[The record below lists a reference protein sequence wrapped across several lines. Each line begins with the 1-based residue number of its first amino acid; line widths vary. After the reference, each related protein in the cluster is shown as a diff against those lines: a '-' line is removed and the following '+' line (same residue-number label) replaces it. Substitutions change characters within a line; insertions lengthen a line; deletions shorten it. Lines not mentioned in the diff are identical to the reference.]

1 MKIHLLLTACLLCF
15 SCLAQAAPVTV
26 DKAKAE
32 AFSFFTARGVAV
44 QKGASRVQAS
54 KNMLTLAYTAMAS
67 SNNADYYVFNRNAG
81 VGYVVVAGDDRMPA
95 VLGYSDT
102 GNFVYNNM
110 PDNMKAFLAE
120 YAREAQWLRNHPS
133 VVNSNKVA
141 TYDTEVTPLLRNITW
156 NQTKPY
162 NNLCPNDLPT
172 GCVATAMGQVMY
184 YYRYPEHG
192 VGSKTYQWNNQQLTA
207 NFGAT
212 TYEWDQM
219 QDRLTANS
227 PAEAKK
233 AVATLLYHIGVS
245 VNMNYGPAE
254 TGGSGASPSYIAPSL
269 VNYFGYDKGCH
280 LRSREYYTKTE
291 WEATVRDEL
300 NHARPVLYGGYTQ
313 SASGHSF
320 VCDGYN
326 REGYYHI
333 NWGWDGLNNGYFLLT
348 ALDPKSKGT
357 GGGAEGEGY
366 NYNQTMVVGIQKP
379 VEGSKPVYS
388 FVFKYVDSTPQTVTR
403 LQSVTL
409 QAYGIHTDGIDP
421 LDVQLCFQM
430 YNGAGKVVATSSVSS
445 QNIPLGESVK
455 YLGEFS
461 LPDSI
466 KDGTYELRLAGHING
481 VDSDGVFN
489 LLHAMVGE
497 YNYYRVTVK
506 DGQVTY
512 TPQGLPKLSLQ
523 SLQVEPNPIISKEP
537 FTVTAVIRNDGGEFD
552 GKLAYALIHPDGEK
566 KSYYAPD
573 KSVNIKAGETA
584 TVTFT
589 DSAVLYGNDNYT
601 LQLVKRDGVQ
611 HLNLGDPITVK
622 VVGGKEKANLAA
634 VDYLDFVTGADNAKR
649 DDIDVVASLHN
660 TGGDFSGKLTCL
672 IFKDASA
679 TGTPLASLD
688 TVQVDIARDEYKTV
702 EIRGRFPDATDKGTY
717 YACLYNV
724 EDDDFVNPIKYAGT
738 TFTIRD
744 DASNENPRLYL
755 KKQISFGDKA
765 QATASNLKVYA
776 TILNT
781 GGTYNGTIIAN
792 FYNVNG
798 WTPLATLT
806 KQVTIGYGET
816 VVVELQGSSSKL
828 VDGKSYD
835 VGVTYGDK
843 EETDWKSYAQHA
855 GYSNARVT
863 IVSPSGIGSVTA
875 ADKVTVKAVYSV
887 TGKRLSAM
895 QHGINL
901 VVLSNGKT
909 IKVIR

>member
-1 MKIHLLLTACLLCF
+1 MCYRL
-15 SCLAQAAPVTV
+15 
-26 DKAKAE
+26 
-32 AFSFFTARGVAV
+32 
-44 QKGASRVQAS
+44 
-54 KNMLTLAYTAMAS
+54 
-67 SNNADYYVFNRNAG
+67 
-81 VGYVVVAGDDRMPA
+81 
-95 VLGYSDT
+95 
-102 GNFVYNNM
+102 
-110 PDNMKAFLAE
+110 
-120 YAREAQWLRNHPS
+120 WL
-133 VVNSNKVA
+133 
-141 TYDTEVTPLLRNITW
+141 
-156 NQTKPY
+156 
-162 NNLCPNDLPT
+162 
-172 GCVATAMGQVMY
+172 
-184 YYRYPEHG
+184 
-192 VGSKTYQWNNQQLTA
+192 
-207 NFGAT
+207 
-212 TYEWDQM
+212 
-219 QDRLTANS
+219 
-227 PAEAKK
+227 
-233 AVATLLYHIGVS
+233 
-245 VNMNYGPAE
+245 
-254 TGGSGASPSYIAPSL
+254 GSGI
-269 VNYFGYDKGCH
+269 
-280 LRSREYYTKTE
+280 
-291 WEATVRDEL
+291 
-300 NHARPVLYGGYTQ
+300 RPPRTIPLGP
-313 SASGHSF
+313 
-320 VCDGYN
+320 
-326 REGYYHI
+326 
-333 NWGWDGLNNGYFLLT
+333 YFLLT

-781 GGTYNGTIIAN
+781 GGTYNGTITAN

>member
-1 MKIHLLLTACLLCF
+1 M
-15 SCLAQAAPVTV
+15 
-26 DKAKAE
+26 
-32 AFSFFTARGVAV
+32 
-44 QKGASRVQAS
+44 
-54 KNMLTLAYTAMAS
+54 
-67 SNNADYYVFNRNAG
+67 
-81 VGYVVVAGDDRMPA
+81 
-95 VLGYSDT
+95 
-102 GNFVYNNM
+102 
-110 PDNMKAFLAE
+110 
-120 YAREAQWLRNHPS
+120 
-133 VVNSNKVA
+133 
-141 TYDTEVTPLLRNITW
+141 
-156 NQTKPY
+156 
-162 NNLCPNDLPT
+162 
-172 GCVATAMGQVMY
+172 
-184 YYRYPEHG
+184 
-192 VGSKTYQWNNQQLTA
+192 
-207 NFGAT
+207 
-212 TYEWDQM
+212 
-219 QDRLTANS
+219 
-227 PAEAKK
+227 
-233 AVATLLYHIGVS
+233 
-245 VNMNYGPAE
+245 
-254 TGGSGASPSYIAPSL
+254 
-269 VNYFGYDKGCH
+269 
-280 LRSREYYTKTE
+280 
-291 WEATVRDEL
+291 
-300 NHARPVLYGGYTQ
+300 
-313 SASGHSF
+313 
-320 VCDGYN
+320 
-326 REGYYHI
+326 
-333 NWGWDGLNNGYFLLT
+333 
-348 ALDPKSKGT
+348 
-357 GGGAEGEGY
+357 
-366 NYNQTMVVGIQKP
+366 
-379 VEGSKPVYS
+379 
-388 FVFKYVDSTPQTVTR
+388 
-403 LQSVTL
+403 
-409 QAYGIHTDGIDP
+409 
-421 LDVQLCFQM
+421 
-430 YNGAGKVVATSSVSS
+430 
-445 QNIPLGESVK
+445 
-455 YLGEFS
+455 
-461 LPDSI
+461 
-466 KDGTYELRLAGHING
+466 
-481 VDSDGVFN
+481 
-489 LLHAMVGE
+489 
-497 YNYYRVTVK
+497 
-506 DGQVTY
+506 
-512 TPQGLPKLSLQ
+512 
-523 SLQVEPNPIISKEP
+523 
-537 FTVTAVIRNDGGEFD
+537 
-552 GKLAYALIHPDGEK
+552 
-566 KSYYAPD
+566 
-573 KSVNIKAGETA
+573 
-584 TVTFT
+584 
-589 DSAVLYGNDNYT
+589 LYGNDNYT

-781 GGTYNGTIIAN
+781 GGTYNGTITAN